1 MNFQQWLSM
10 RESSPA
16 TRTRS
21 AVARGLMPLAALGSL
36 HGKSTANPWEAEQI
50 KKAISKQHKKRK
62 KKSFGASPSKKKIS
76 ITNHNLEVD
85 RWMKEVGDLKG
96 DLLKLK
102 AVFDSKK
109 KNLKDIEKKS
119 KPVVK
124 SSTDK
129 EEKQNK
135 PEKVEKP
142 EKLAK
147 DNPEDKKPEE
157 KKVEKKLKD
166 KKKDSED

>member
-1 MNFQQWLSM
+1 MW
-10 RESSPA
+10 
-16 TRTRS
+16 
-21 AVARGLMPLAALGSL
+21 RG
-36 HGKSTANPWEAEQI
+36 TQ
-50 KKAISKQHKKRK
+50 
-62 KKSFGASPSKKKIS
+62 
-76 ITNHNLEVD
+76 
-85 RWMKEVGDLKG
+85 

-147 DNPEDKKPEE
+147 DKPEDKKPED